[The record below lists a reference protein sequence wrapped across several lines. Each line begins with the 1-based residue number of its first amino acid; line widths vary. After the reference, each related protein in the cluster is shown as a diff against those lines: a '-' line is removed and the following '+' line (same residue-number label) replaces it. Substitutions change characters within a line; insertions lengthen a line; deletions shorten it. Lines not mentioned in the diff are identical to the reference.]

1 MKGPEMSD
9 TTSMQTANT
18 PHDTRHAVSGS
29 RYSVLAR
36 GVGRTFPDRRGHSV
50 TALTGVDMEIA
61 AGEFVCLVGPS
72 GCGKSTFL
80 RLVAGLLAPT
90 AGALTV
96 APARPGKPQN
106 RMVFQEY
113 ALFPWKTAEGN
124 VAFGLEMAGIPKRER
139 DTIAQDWL
147 AKVGLGK
154 FSHAYPGQLSG
165 GMRQRVGIARAFA
178 TDPDLLLMD
187 EPLGALDAQTKRV
200 LQETLLTL
208 WQGEAARKT
217 VLYVTHSLEEA
228 VLLGD
233 RVVLM
238 TAHPGTVKAEF
249 PVPFSRP
256 RTLELTATP
265 EFAALV
271 YNIWKALEGE
281 VRRAMDE
288 ESVGSKQ

>member
-1 MKGPEMSD
+1 MPD
-9 TTSMQTANT
+9 TIAEATPALPATSSAAS
-18 PHDTRHAVSGS
+18 AV
-29 RYSVLAR
+29 VAR
-36 GVGRTFPDRRGHSV
+36 GVGRIFPDRRGRV
-50 TALTGVDMEIA
+50 ITALSDVNLDVA
-61 AGEFVCLVGPS
+61 AGEFVALVGPS

-90 AGALTV
+90 SGTLAV

-113 ALFPWKTAEGN
+113 ALFPWKTAAQN
-124 VAFGLEMAGIPKRER
+124 IAFGLEMRGVPKRER
-139 DTIAQDWL
+139 EAITQSWL

-154 FSHAYPGQLSG
+154 FAHAYPGQLSG

-200 LQETLLTL
+200 LQETLLAL
-208 WQGEAARKT
+208 WEEERKS

-238 TAHPGTVKAEF
+238 TAHPGTVKAVF
-249 PVPFSRP
+249 PVPFPRP
-256 RTLELTATP
+256 RTLELTASP
-265 EFAALV
+265 AFAALV
-271 YNIWKALEGE
+271 YDIWRALEGE
-281 VRRAMDE
+281 VQRAMAE
-288 ESVGSKQ
+288 EVVSNE

>member
-1 MKGPEMSD
+1 MPD
-9 TTSMQTANT
+9 TIAEATPALPATSSAAS
-18 PHDTRHAVSGS
+18 AV
-29 RYSVLAR
+29 VAR
-36 GVGRTFPDRRGHSV
+36 GVGRVFPDRRGRV
-50 TALTGVDMEIA
+50 ITALSDVNLDVA
-61 AGEFVCLVGPS
+61 AGEFVALVGPS

-90 AGALTV
+90 SGTLAV

-113 ALFPWKTAEGN
+113 ALFPWKTAAQN
-124 VAFGLEMAGIPKRER
+124 IAFGLEMRGVPKRER
-139 DTIAQDWL
+139 EAITQSWL

-154 FSHAYPGQLSG
+154 FAHAYPGQLSG

-200 LQETLLTL
+200 LQETLLAL
-208 WQGEAARKT
+208 WEEERKS

-238 TAHPGTVKAEF
+238 TAHPGTVKAVF
-249 PVPFSRP
+249 PVPFPRP
-256 RTLELTATP
+256 RTLELTASP
-265 EFAALV
+265 AFAALV
-271 YNIWKALEGE
+271 YDIWRALEGE
-281 VRRAMDE
+281 VQRAMAE
-288 ESVGSKQ
+288 EVVSNE